1 MQRFSYTAPFTISPS
16 RPLLA
21 RLPMNAYSPR
31 HLDIAAFAGAGAV
44 LERDDTQDGFERLL
58 TETGGRGADRAI
70 HWRAEGE
77 RQEDASGHA
86 RHWLHLRAETV
97 LSLSCQRCLEP
108 VDMPLAVE
116 RSFRFVSTEA
126 QAEIEDEESEEDVLA
141 ISREFDLLALV
152 EDELLMELPL
162 APTHEA
168 CPSRPAFSAA
178 DADFED
184 AAPVKPNPFA
194 ALAAL
199 RPGKNGDGTG
209 G

>member
-1 MQRFSYTAPFTISPS
+1 
-16 RPLLA
+16 
-21 RLPMNAYSPR
+21 MNAYHPR
-31 HLDIAAFAGAGAV
+31 HLDVAAFAGAGAV
-44 LERDDTQDGFERLL
+44 LERDDAQAVFERVLA
-58 TETGGRGADRAI
+58 ETDGRGADRAV

-86 RHWLHLRAETV
+86 RHWLHLRAETL
-97 LSLSCQRCLEP
+97 LSLTCQRCLEP

-162 APTHEA
+162 APTHEN
-168 CPSRPAFSAA
+168 CPSQPSFSVA
-178 DADFED
+178 DADFKEIAED
-184 AAPVKPNPFA
+184 KPNPFA

-199 RPGKNGDGTG
+199 RPGKG
-209 G
+209 GEG

>member
-1 MQRFSYTAPFTISPS
+1 
-16 RPLLA
+16 
-21 RLPMNAYSPR
+21 MNAYHPR
-31 HLDIAAFAGAGAV
+31 HLDVAAFAGAGAV
-44 LERDDTQDGFERLL
+44 LERDDAQAGFERLL
-58 TETGGRGADRAI
+58 AETGGRSADRAV

-86 RHWLHLRAETV
+86 RHWLRLRAETV
-97 LSLSCQRCLEP
+97 LSLTCQRCLEP

-116 RSFRFVSTEA
+116 RTFRFVPTEA

-162 APTHEA
+162 APAHET
-168 CPSRPAFSAA
+168 CPSRPAFSVA

-184 AAPVKPNPFA
+184 LAPAKPNPFA
-194 ALAAL
+194 ALAGL
-199 RPGKNGDGTG
+199 RPGKG
-209 G
+209 GGSGG

>member
-1 MQRFSYTAPFTISPS
+1 
-16 RPLLA
+16 
-21 RLPMNAYSPR
+21 MNAYNPR
-31 HLDIAAFAGAGAV
+31 HLDVAAFAGAGAV
-44 LERDDTQDGFERLL
+44 LERDDAQAGFERLL
-58 TETGGRGADRAI
+58 TETGGRGADRVV
-70 HWRAEGE
+70 HWHAEGE

-97 LSLSCQRCLEP
+97 LSLTCQRCLEP

-126 QAEIEDEESEEDVLA
+126 QAEVEDEASEEDVLA

-168 CPSRPAFSAA
+168 CPSRPTLSAA

-184 AAPVKPNPFA
+184 APPAKPNPFA
-194 ALAAL
+194 ALAGL
-199 RPGKNGDGTG
+199 RPGKDEG
-209 G
+209 GSGA

>member
-1 MQRFSYTAPFTISPS
+1 
-16 RPLLA
+16 
-21 RLPMNAYSPR
+21 MNAYHPR
-31 HLDIAAFAGAGAV
+31 HLDVAAFAGAGAV
-44 LERDDTQDGFERLL
+44 LERDDAQAGFERLQ
-58 TETGGRGADRAI
+58 TETGGRGADRVV
-70 HWRAEGE
+70 HWHAEGE

-86 RHWLHLRAETV
+86 RHWLHLRAEAV

-116 RSFRFVSTEA
+116 QTFRFVSTEA

-141 ISREFDLLALV
+141 ISREFDLLALI

-162 APTHEA
+162 APMHET
-168 CPSRPAFSAA
+168 CPSRPTLSVV
-178 DADFED
+178 DADFEG

-194 ALAAL
+194 ALAGL
-199 RPGKNGDGTG
+199 RTSKSRGGTG